1 MSAKKNKLNNI
12 KGILLDL
19 EGVLYTGEK
28 LINGAVKTIK
38 YLKQQNLMIRYLTNT
53 TTTSQRLI
61 LSKLR
66 KFHIPACKSD
76 IFSPSIAANMYLK
89 EKNIKKIYLLSNKL
103 LREDFADFKV
113 DEKNAKAVI
122 LGDIYKEFNW
132 EKLNKAF
139 QIIIENNAIII
150 ALHKNKYCRREKKIA
165 LDLGPFVESLEYA
178 SNKRAII
185 MGKPEKN
192 FFSLALKDMNLPI
205 NQVVMVGDDILSDI
219 GGAKKNNIIA
229 IQVKTG
235 KFQKKDVTTSPNQP
249 DFRIN
254 SIADLPNYIN
264 S

>member
-1 MSAKKNKLNNI
+1 M
-12 KGILLDL
+12 
-19 EGVLYTGEK
+19 
-28 LINGAVKTIK
+28 
-38 YLKQQNLMIRYLTNT
+38 
-53 TTTSQRLI
+53 
-61 LSKLR
+61 
-66 KFHIPACKSD
+66 
-76 IFSPSIAANMYLK
+76 
-89 EKNIKKIYLLSNKL
+89 
-103 LREDFADFKV
+103 
-113 DEKNAKAVI
+113 
-122 LGDIYKEFNW
+122 
-132 EKLNKAF
+132 
-139 QIIIENNAIII
+139 
-150 ALHKNKYCRREKKIA
+150 
-165 LDLGPFVESLEYA
+165 ESLEYA